1 MRADIPARRRFDIEC
16 KTLENIVYEV
26 TLDKTKW
33 LIYAIYRPPSMA
45 NDIFTN
51 HMNILLDKGSKFIEN
66 YMVIGDLNYDIL
78 TPDKSLVLDD
88 LCDIFDLTNI
98 VYEVTLDKTKWLIY
112 AIYGP
117 PSMANDIFTNHMNR
131 F

>member
-1 MRADIPARRRFDIEC
+1 MMTITDCSIKIKCLKTKIVFISKC

-66 YMVIGDLNYDIL
+66 YMVIDV
-78 TPDKSLVLDD
+78 SVLVSRH
-88 LCDIFDLTNI
+88 
-98 VYEVTLDKTKWLIY
+98 
-112 AIYGP
+112 A
-117 PSMANDIFTNHMNR
+117 
-131 F
+131 

>member
-26 TLDKTKW
+26 TLDTTKW

-51 HMNILLDKGSKFIEN
+51 
-66 YMVIGDLNYDIL
+66 YD
-78 TPDKSLVLDD
+78 D
-88 LCDIFDLTNI
+88 
-98 VYEVTLDKTKWLIY
+98 
-112 AIYGP
+112 
-117 PSMANDIFTNHMNR
+117 NH
-131 F
+131 

>member
-1 MRADIPARRRFDIEC
+1 MSNEFSVKYSNLTNLARPPQNQIIC
-16 KTLENIVYEV
+16 LYIIKILEHIVYEV

-78 TPDKSLVLDD
+78 TPDKSQVLMIYV
-88 LCDIFDLTNI
+88 IF
-98 VYEVTLDKTKWLIY
+98 LI
-112 AIYGP
+112 
-117 PSMANDIFTNHMNR
+117 
-131 F
+131 

>member
-1 MRADIPARRRFDIEC
+1 MRAEIPARRHFDIEC

-66 YMVIGDLNYDIL
+66 YMVYLA
-78 TPDKSLVLDD
+78 
-88 LCDIFDLTNI
+88 
-98 VYEVTLDKTKWLIY
+98 VYTIWCITFNKCRYHMMTITDSSIKIKCLKTKIVFISKYNIY
-112 AIYGP
+112 
-117 PSMANDIFTNHMNR
+117 
-131 F
+131 